1 MAETCCYATR
11 PHVFRKVSKPSEK
24 YWESYGERRG
34 QKFMGQRP
42 EEEPGRWTDAGTQP
56 RKGREMMGRALASPD
71 YERGCGGYLNDCS
84 K

>member
-1 MAETCCYATR
+1 
-11 PHVFRKVSKPSEK
+11 
-24 YWESYGERRG
+24 
-34 QKFMGQRP
+34 MGQRP